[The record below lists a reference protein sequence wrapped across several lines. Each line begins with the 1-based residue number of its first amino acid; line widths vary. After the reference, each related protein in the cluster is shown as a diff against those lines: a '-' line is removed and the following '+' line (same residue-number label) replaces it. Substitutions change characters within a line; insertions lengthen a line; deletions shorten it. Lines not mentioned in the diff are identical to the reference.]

1 MGRNTTEAADIAASR
16 AFAAAEQVAVLL
28 DRYAGDNGTDP
39 AVIEGWTD
47 ALRQLATSIYATL
60 GAPALMLPSG
70 GLVPAAHLNIY
81 KGNEP

>member
-47 ALRQLATSIYATL
+47 TLRQLATSIYATL
-60 GAPALMLPSG
+60 GAPAVMTSSG
-70 GLVPAAHLNIY
+70 GLVPPEHFYLY
-81 KGNEP
+81 KGGKP

>member
-1 MGRNTTEAADIAASR
+1 
-16 AFAAAEQVAVLL
+16 
-28 DRYAGDNGTDP
+28 
-39 AVIEGWTD
+39 VIEGWTD